1 MGEAEPIEFLFES
14 ICCRLRIRR
23 RIRKTRMQ
31 MATMARNPSTTMT
44 AIAQWGKPE
53 LLLAFCKLPVCAD
66 IDAVKLTVREV
77 REARDADARETD
89 AADAEEAAAADDE
102 DCMDARIES
111 AYVVSVSEGGQQR
124 A

>member
-66 IDAVKLTVREV
+66 IDG
-77 REARDADARETD
+77 ETD

-111 AYVVSVSEGGQQR
+111 AYVV
-124 A
+124 